1 MAWQL
6 SAFADEA
13 SENVD
18 EQIKALQ
25 RDGLSLVDLR
35 NVDGINISEL
45 PVDHAKQVRAK
56 LDAAGIAVGMFG
68 SPIGKI
74 DLADDFD
81 IDLKKL
87 DHLGVLADVFD
98 CRAVRMFSYFN
109 KAELPMDQWQ
119 TQAVDRLGRLRDR
132 AAKLNLTLYHEN
144 ERHIFGDRLEQV
156 LVLRDQLRDEHFR
169 LIFDFDNFNQSG
181 DNVWE
186 NWQQLKNA
194 TDAFHLK
201 DSTKNNEHVPI
212 GQGDTQAKEILADA
226 LSRGWFGP
234 VSLEPH
240 LQHSAAVQATGASG
254 SGNKAFTD
262 MPTQEVFH
270 IAAETANNLLRD
282 IGAYA

>member
-1 MAWQL
+1 MTWQL

-35 NVDGINISEL
+35 SVDGCNIAEL
-45 PVDHAKQVRAK
+45 PLDHAKQVRKK
-56 LDAAGIAVGMFG
+56 LDGAGIAVGMFG

-74 DLADDFD
+74 DIADDFN

-87 DHLGVLADVFD
+87 DHLGELASVFD

-109 KAELPMDQWQ
+109 KAALPMDQWQ
-119 TQAVDRLGRLRDR
+119 AQAVDRLGRLSDR

-156 LVLRDQLRDEHFR
+156 LVLARDLRNEHFR

-186 NWQQLKNA
+186 NWQQLKGV

-201 DSTKNNEHVPI
+201 DSTRKNEHVPI
-212 GQGDTQAKEILADA
+212 GQGDTQAKEILANA
-226 LSRGWFGP
+226 LSHGWAGP

-240 LQHSAAVQATGASG
+240 LQHSSAVQATGAHGSG
-254 SGNKAFTD
+254 SKAYTD
-262 MPTQEVFH
+262 MPPAEVFH
-270 IAAETANNLLRD
+270 IAAQAANNLLRE
-282 IGAYA
+282 IGAYD